1 VSEVSVRVESRRAT
15 QQGALRVPERTLELL
30 RDLVQARAGMFYD
43 DTRLHFLRD
52 RITPLALDR
61 GFDSLL
67 DYYYLLKY
75 DAAGGAEWIRVIDTL
90 AVQETY
96 FWREADQLRA
106 LADVIVPAL
115 AAQRRREVRIW
126 SLPCASGEEPL
137 SIAMALTEAGCYS
150 QIAIE
155 LHASDASELALTR
168 ARAGSYGERAFR
180 QLPPALQERYFRRTG
195 PAEWTVDAE
204 LHRRVLSWTRVNA
217 VSPGEW
223 PAHAA
228 ADVVFCRN
236 LFIYFDGR
244 TVERVARELAARMR
258 RPGYLCVAAA
268 ESLLRL
274 DTPFTLEDA
283 GGAFVYVTA

>member
-1 VSEVSVRVESRRAT
+1 
-15 QQGALRVPERTLELL
+15 
-30 RDLVQARAGMFYD
+30 
-43 DTRLHFLRD
+43 
-52 RITPLALDR
+52 
-61 GFDSLL
+61 
-67 DYYYLLKY
+67 
-75 DAAGGAEWIRVIDTL
+75 
-90 AVQETY
+90 
-96 FWREADQLRA
+96 
-106 LADVIVPAL
+106 
-115 AAQRRREVRIW
+115 
-126 SLPCASGEEPL
+126 
-137 SIAMALTEAGCYS
+137 MALTEAGWYS
-150 QIAIE
+150 RLAIE

-168 ARAGSYGERAFR
+168 ARGGTYGERAFR
-180 QLPPALQERYFRRTG
+180 QLPPALKERYFRRTG

-217 VSPGEW
+217 VNPGEW

-244 TVERVARELAARMR
+244 TVEQVARALSARMR

-274 DTPFTLEDA
+274 TTPFTLEDA